1 MNFKDDYN
9 GCKNGKDKNRIV
21 YKKGIFLKSFM
32 GVRGG
37 GGEAVDFNF
46 TTTCVTEPLVGWGK
60 GPGYEV
66 VIKGRRHL
74 SRDQMFLEVCR
85 ITARGCP
92 GYEDH

>member
-9 GCKNGKDKNRIV
+9 GRKNCKDKNRIV
-21 YKKGIFLKSFM
+21 YYKKGIFLKSFM
-32 GVRGG
+32 GVG
-37 GGEAVDFNF
+37 AVDFHF
-46 TTTCVTEPLVGWGK
+46 TTSSVTEPLVGWGK

-66 VIKGRRHL
+66 VIMGRCHL

-85 ITARGCP
+85 ISASGCP

>member
-1 MNFKDDYN
+1 M
-9 GCKNGKDKNRIV
+9 
-21 YKKGIFLKSFM
+21 
-32 GVRGG
+32 
-37 GGEAVDFNF
+37 DFHF
-46 TTTCVTEPLVGWGK
+46 TTSCVTEPLVGWGK

>member
-1 MNFKDDYN
+1 MITTVAKMAKTKI
-9 GCKNGKDKNRIV
+9 GLSIKRA
-21 YKKGIFLKSFM
+21 SFM

-37 GGEAVDFNF
+37 GGEAVDFHI
-46 TTTCVTEPLVGWGK
+46 TTSCVTEPLVGWGK